1 MALSATDLTVCL
13 KKTRSDVMT
22 CIQDTPTNKALHRH
36 NDFFAEGHAKI
47 SFISALAEGADRMA
61 AKAAID
67 QNIDLSVVLPFEAM
81 AYEEDF
87 DGDVSRSE
95 YGSR

>member
-1 MALSATDLTVCL
+1 
-13 KKTRSDVMT
+13 MT
-22 CIQDTPTNKALHRH
+22 CIQDGLRHISGATNKALHRH
-36 NDFFAEGHAKI
+36 NDFFAEEHAKV